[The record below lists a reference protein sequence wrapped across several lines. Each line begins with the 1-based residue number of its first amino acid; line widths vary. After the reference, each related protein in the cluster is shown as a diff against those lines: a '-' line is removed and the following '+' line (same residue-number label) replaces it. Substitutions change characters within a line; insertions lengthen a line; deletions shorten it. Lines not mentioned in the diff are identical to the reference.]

1 MKKSY
6 KFTKLV
12 NIGDIVFI
20 SICFGIILFSFFQM
34 INLPR
39 GEYIKIEDGTRKVF
53 VFSLESNVEKK
64 IGGPLGDTIIVIQ
77 NNKARIQ
84 SSPCNKKYCIHQGW
98 INKIN
103 ETIVCIP
110 NKISLSIIGKT
121 PNYDSINY

>member
-1 MKKSY
+1 
-6 KFTKLV
+6 
-12 NIGDIVFI
+12 
-20 SICFGIILFSFFQM
+20 M

-84 SSPCNKKYCIHQGW
+84 ASPCNKKYCIHQGW
-98 INKIN
+98 VNKIN

-121 PNYDSINY
+121 PSYDSINY